1 VPPATHYAR
10 SGDVSIAYS
19 VHGDG
24 PIDAIVVPPFLSHL
38 DHHWEEPRFA
48 RWAER
53 FESFARVISFD
64 KRGTGLSDPITGAP
78 TLEERMDDV
87 RAVMDAAESE
97 RAAVLG
103 FSEGGAMSMLFAA
116 TYPDR
121 TTALVLTGSFAKGM
135 KTDDY
140 DPGFTQE
147 QADFMINEFLP
158 VWGTGASIA
167 VGAPSVAGDERSRE
181 WWARYER
188 LSASPGT
195 ALALVRMA
203 LETDVRA
210 VLPTIRVPT
219 LVLHRADDAWIPA
232 AAGRYI
238 ADHIPGARYVELEGQ
253 DNTPWIGDQDSIVEE
268 IEEFLTGVRRHR
280 KPDRVLATIMF
291 TDIVSSTERAA
302 KLGDRAWRDLLG
314 THDEVMRRQ
323 LERFQGRPVK
333 TLGDGFL
340 ATFDGP
346 ARAIHCARA
355 AVDSVRELGVE
366 IRAGLHT
373 GEVEV
378 MGDDVGGMAVHIAAR
393 VGAKAEA
400 GEVLV
405 SSTVRDLVVGSRI
418 EFDERGSH
426 ELKGV
431 PDAWRLYAVQR

>member
-1 VPPATHYAR
+1 
-10 SGDVSIAYS
+10 
-19 VHGDG
+19 
-24 PIDAIVVPPFLSHL
+24 
-38 DHHWEEPRFA
+38 
-48 RWAER
+48 
-53 FESFARVISFD
+53 
-64 KRGTGLSDPITGAP
+64 
-78 TLEERMDDV
+78 
-87 RAVMDAAESE
+87 
-97 RAAVLG
+97 
-103 FSEGGAMSMLFAA
+103 
-116 TYPDR
+116 
-121 TTALVLTGSFAKGM
+121 
-135 KTDDY
+135 
-140 DPGFTQE
+140 
-147 QADFMINEFLP
+147 
-158 VWGTGASIA
+158 
-167 VGAPSVAGDERSRE
+167 
-181 WWARYER
+181 
-188 LSASPGT
+188 
-195 ALALVRMA
+195 
-203 LETDVRA
+203 
-210 VLPTIRVPT
+210 VLPTIKVPT

>member
-1 VPPATHYAR
+1 VPPETHYAR
-10 SGDVSIAYS
+10 SGDVSIAYQ

-38 DHHWEEPRFA
+38 DHLWEDPRFA

-87 RAVMDAAESE
+87 RAVMDAAGSE
-97 RAAVLG
+97 QAAVLG
-103 FSEGGAMSMLFAA
+103 FSEGGAMSIVFAA
-116 TYPDR
+116 THPDR

-140 DPGFTQE
+140 EPGFTQE
-147 QADFMINEFLP
+147 QADFLLNEFLP
-158 VWGTGASIA
+158 VWGTGSSIA

-181 WWARYER
+181 WWGRYER

-203 LETDVRA
+203 LETDVRS
-210 VLPTIRVPT
+210 VLPTIKVPT

-238 ADHIPGARYVELEGQ
+238 ADHIPGARYVELQGQ

-268 IEEFLTGVRRHR
+268 IEEFLTGVRHQRQ
-280 KPDRVLATIMF
+280 PDRVLATIMF
-291 TDIVSSTERAA
+291 TDIVASTERAA
-302 KLGDRAWRDLLG
+302 ALGDRAWRDLLG
-314 THDEVMRRQ
+314 SHDELMRRQ

-346 ARAIHCARA
+346 ARAIHCAQA
-355 AVDSVRELGVE
+355 AVDSVRGLGME

-373 GEVEV
+373 GECEV
-378 MGDDVGGMAVHIAAR
+378 IGDDVGGMAVNIAAR
-393 VGAKAEA
+393 VGAKAGP

-431 PDAWRLYAVQR
+431 PDAWRLYAVQA